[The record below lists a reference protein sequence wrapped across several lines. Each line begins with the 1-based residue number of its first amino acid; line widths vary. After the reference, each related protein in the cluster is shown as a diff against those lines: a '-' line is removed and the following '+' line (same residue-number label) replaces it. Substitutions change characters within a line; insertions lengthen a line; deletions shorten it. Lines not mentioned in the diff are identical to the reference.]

1 MSFSR
6 FVAVLTA
13 CLFLAAPV
21 GAQVLEDRQP
31 EPTELKIHSSSVT
44 GLASLITGPEGL
56 PIPGI
61 ENLEDPLAILDLHG
75 RLFGVSD
82 PRNQLRR
89 LRTDTC
95 DQGYFHHRYQQIYR
109 GIEVFTG
116 QLIIH
121 QDAQGQ
127 FLAVN
132 GDYYPL
138 RGTIPTNPVLTFEEA
153 VFLAAGELRMES
165 PQASEQKL
173 TIVDPGWYGDPS
185 DGTIEL
191 AWHMVVGSE
200 TVLPEHVLIDAIDGT
215 MIDHWPALHSAIN
228 RRIHDGSGGGLPGTV
243 ARTEGAAP
251 TGDADIDG
259 VYDFTGDF
267 YRLLNSGLNR
277 DGIDGAGG
285 VLVAT
290 ANWSDGI
297 CPNAIWNGSG
307 TAFCN
312 GLATDD
318 IVGHE
323 FGHGLTDNT
332 ADLIYQNQSGQLNE
346 SFSDVFG
353 ELVDLW
359 NGNASDAG
367 SPGGTPWPPTPTG
380 SGGDTPN
387 TGRTGCGDSSVRWM
401 MGEDSSLGAIRD
413 MWSPTCKGDPD
424 RALSALYES
433 TSCDPGFDN
442 GGVHI
447 GSGVPNHA
455 FAMVT
460 DGKTFNGVTV
470 SGIGAIKAGA
480 VWFRTLTVYLTPAS
494 DFNEAYTLF
503 NQAAGD
509 LVGSTP
515 NDPRTGGSSGNQF
528 TQADADQINNA
539 LTAVEMNGAGICNP
553 PPPPD
558 NDDCDTATVVSA
570 GIHPIDNGGATNSGV
585 VANDAQCTGTFL
597 GQVSK
602 DIWLSYTPAQDG
614 TVTLST
620 CNTASYDTDLV
631 VYTGGCGA
639 LNQVAC
645 NGDASGCSNFTST
658 ISNFT
663 VTGGTN
669 YMIRV
674 GSFGTTGGT
683 GEIEIVFT
691 PGGGTPVEVCNN
703 GVDDDGDGSTDCAD
717 PDCAADPACTGT
729 PVENCSNGVDDD
741 GDGAIDC
748 ADTDCAADPACV
760 PAGPGDECNDPIA
773 ASLGSNAIDTTGA
786 TDSADLSDGS
796 QCTGTFLGEFVQDVW
811 YSFTPASDGLLT
823 ADLCNLVNFDSDVA
837 IYSGSCGA
845 LTQVACNGDGPGCA
859 NFSSRLSDVPVF
871 AGTEYKIR
879 VGGWNPGSAGT
890 GAMELSLTTSSV
902 ENCTN
907 GVDDDLDGLTDCE
920 DPDCS
925 GDPACLPFPGDECA
939 TSLAAS
945 LGGNAVDTTGASD
958 SADTVGPCTGS
969 FVGSMSND
977 VWYTIVSPSTGVMT
991 ISTCALVNFDT
1002 SIIVYQGECGSLV
1015 QLACDGDFCGLA
1027 SEIQLAV
1034 TAGEQLT
1041 IRLGSASAGQS
1052 GSGLMQIDINVAQ
1065 PEDCTNGV
1073 DDDLDGLVD
1082 CLDADCAADPS
1093 CTCDPIQALV
1103 CNQVIGLEVELSW
1116 LNGELYEQ
1124 IEVTRDGLLIAT
1136 LAGTASSYT
1145 DPTSLI
1151 GSRSYVVTGVCTQN
1165 QSSMVCQ
1172 VQVQQPG
1179 GFRFVAPQVVAD
1191 FDESTGIGSLV
1202 ASVSIGEA
1210 DDNIG
1215 FPNSTQGFSM
1225 SLVSDPATLSVVSV
1239 IPAAALAVMNG
1250 SSGPDFMTE
1259 TILPDGLTAGVV
1271 YSFPGTEVLAFPVD
1285 TEVLTIGYE
1294 TNAGNLAGT
1303 STPVATTLQWSAT
1316 IGTTVVQN
1324 LVVVNSAAYAPETT
1338 DGSVVLTPV
1347 SSGGFDRGDCNVDG
1361 AFNIA
1366 DIVHSLDVLFLGGS
1380 YACVDACDMN
1390 DDGLMNIADAVYGL
1404 GSQFSG
1410 GDAPPAPHGS
1420 CGADPTD
1427 DALDCAAFDACT

>member
-6 FVAVLTA
+6 FVAAMAA
-13 CLFLAAPV
+13 CLFLGAPL
-21 GAQVLEDRQP
+21 GAQILEDRQP
-31 EPTELKIHSSSVT
+31 GASELKIHSSSVT
-44 GLASLITGPEGL
+44 GLATLITGPEGL
-56 PIPGI
+56 AIPGI
-61 ENLEDPLAILDLHG
+61 ENLEDPLAVLDIHG
-75 RLFGVSD
+75 RLFGITD

-89 LRTDTC
+89 LRTDIC
-95 DQGYFHHRYQQIYR
+95 DQGNVHHRYQQIYR

-121 QDAQGQ
+121 QDPQGQ

-132 GDYYPL
+132 GDFYPL
-138 RGTIPTNPVLTFEEA
+138 RSDVPTNPVLTIEEA
-153 VFLAAGELRMES
+153 VFLAAGELRMDE
-165 PQASEQKL
+165 PRASEQRL

-185 DGTIEL
+185 DGTIQL
-191 AWHMVVGSE
+191 AWHMVVGSQ

-215 MIDHWPALHSAIN
+215 MVDHWPALHSAIN
-228 RRIHDGSGGGLPGTV
+228 RRIHDGTGGGLPGTLV
-243 ARTEGAAP
+243 RSEGAAP
-251 TGDADIDG
+251 TGDADVDG

-267 YRLLNSGLNR
+267 YRLINSGLNR

-285 VLVAT
+285 ILRAT

-307 TAFCN
+307 TAFCD

-367 SPGGTPWPPTPTG
+367 TPGGTPWPPTPTG
-380 SGGDTPN
+380 SGNDTPN
-387 TGRTGCGDSSVRWM
+387 SGRTGCGDSSVRWL

-424 RALSALYES
+424 RALSALYEA

-442 GGVHI
+442 GGVHM

-455 FAMVT
+455 FAMAT

-470 SGIGAIKAGA
+470 TGIGAIKAGS
-480 VWFRTLTVYLTPAS
+480 VWFRALTVYLTPAS
-494 DFNEAYTLF
+494 DFNEAYVLF
-503 NQAAGD
+503 NQAATD
-509 LVGSTP
+509 LVGTTP
-515 NDPRTGGSSGNQF
+515 KDPRTGGSSGIAF
-528 TQADADQINNA
+528 TATDATQIQNA

-558 NDDCDTATVVSA
+558 NDDCDTATVVLA

-585 VANDAQCTGTFL
+585 AANDAQCAGTFL

-614 TVTLST
+614 IVTLTT

-645 NGDASGCSNFTST
+645 NGDGSGCSNFTSI
-658 ISNFT
+658 ISNFS

-674 GSFGTTGGT
+674 GSFGTTGGS
-683 GEIEIVFT
+683 GELEIIFT

-703 GVDDDGDGSTDCAD
+703 GVDDDGDGAVDCAD

-741 GDGAIDC
+741 GDGAVDC
-748 ADTDCAADPACV
+748 ADTDCAGDPAC
-760 PAGPGDECNDPIA
+760 GPPSAGDECVDAIA
-773 ASLGSNAIDTTGA
+773 AVLGSNAVDTTGA
-786 TDSADLSDGS
+786 TDSTDLSDPS
-796 QCTGTFLGEFVQDVW
+796 QCSGTFLGQFVQDIW

-823 ADLCNLVNFDSDVA
+823 ADLCNLVNFDSDIA
-837 IYSGSCGA
+837 IYSGTCDA
-845 LTQVACNGDGPGCA
+845 LTQVGCNGDGPGCST
-859 NFSSRLSDVPVF
+859 FTSRLSDLPVT
-871 AGTEYKIR
+871 AGTEYIIR
-879 VGGWNPGSAGT
+879 VGGWNLGSAGT
-890 GAMELSLTTSSV
+890 GILDLSLSTSSA

-925 GDPACLPFPGDECA
+925 GDPSCIPFPGDECA
-939 TSLAAS
+939 TALVAS
-945 LGGNAVDTTGASD
+945 QGSNVVDTTGASD
-958 SADTVGPCTGS
+958 SADSVGPCAGS

-977 VWYTIVSPSTGVMT
+977 IWYSMVSSATGVLT
-991 ISTCALVNFDT
+991 ISTCGLVNFDS
-1002 SIIVYQGECGSLV
+1002 SIVVYQGNCGALV
-1015 QLACDGDFCGLA
+1015 QLACNGDACGLA
-1027 SEIQLAV
+1027 SEVQLSV
-1034 TAGEQLT
+1034 TAGDQLT
-1041 IRLGSASAGQS
+1041 IRVGSASAGQS
-1052 GSGLMQIDINVAQ
+1052 GSGLMQIVIDIAQ
-1065 PEDCTNGV
+1065 PENCSNGI

-1082 CLDADCAADPS
+1082 CLDPDCASDPS

-1103 CNQVIGLEVELSW
+1103 CNQVAGLEVELSW

-1124 IEVTRDGLLIAT
+1124 IEVVRDGNLLAILDGNVNSYSDVT
-1136 LAGTASSYT
+1136 SMVGT
-1145 DPTSLI
+1145 
-1151 GSRSYVVTGVCTQN
+1151 RVYVVTGVCTQN
-1165 QSSMVCQ
+1165 QSSAICQ
-1172 VQVQQPG
+1172 LDVDQPG
-1179 GFRFVAPQVVAD
+1179 GFRFVAPQVTAE
-1191 FDESTGIGSLV
+1191 FDEATGVGSLV
-1202 ASVSIGEA
+1202 ASLSIGEA

-1215 FPNSTQGFSM
+1215 FPNSTQGFSL
-1225 SLVSDPATLSVVSV
+1225 SLASDPATLSVISLM
-1239 IPAAALAVMNG
+1239 PSPTLAAMNG
-1250 SSGPDFMTE
+1250 SNGPDFMTE
-1259 TILPDGLTAGVV
+1259 TILPDGVTVGVV
-1271 YSFPGTEVLAFPVD
+1271 YSFSGTEVLPFAAD
-1285 TEVLTIGYE
+1285 TEVVIVGFD
-1294 TNAGNLAGT
+1294 TNAGNLAGV
-1303 STPVATTLQWSAT
+1303 STPVATTLQWSEI
-1316 IGTTVVQN
+1316 IGSTPVQN
-1324 LVVVNSAAYAPETT
+1324 LVVVNSAAYTPDTI
-1338 DGSVVLTPV
+1338 DGSVTLNPV
-1347 SSGGFDRGDCNVDG
+1347 STGGFDRGDCNVDG

-1366 DIVHSLDVLFLGGS
+1366 DIVNALDILFLGGT

-1404 GSQFSG
+1404 ANQFNG
-1410 GDAPPAPHGS
+1410 GAAPPPPHGS

-1427 DALDCAAFDACT
+1427 DALDCAGYDACD